1 MINRKFQ
8 NFMDKHNNK
17 LRTNEKHHV
26 KWVTIQSVA
35 DNFNL
40 SEVQI
45 MQEVK
50 LFELDIT
57 SSVTSLKSRINENV
71 AEDFFN
77 YLHPKYS
84 IQIS

>member
-1 MINRKFQ
+1 MIKREFQ
-8 NFMDKHNNK
+8 DFMDKHNNK
-17 LRTNEKHHV
+17 LRTNEEHHV
-26 KWVTIQSVA
+26 KWVTIQTIA

-45 MQEVK
+45 MKEVT

-57 SSVTSLKSRINENV
+57 SSVTSIKSKINEKV
-71 AEDFFN
+71 AESFFN

-84 IQIS
+84 IKIS